1 MQLPLALRKNQAMLI
16 QASRKRFQVQEF
28 EHLQLVLGLDKR
40 KDSTL
45 DVCRQVV
52 LVTND
57 IRDKGIALHHFIAHV
72 LEINDIH
79 TLVQASNRARD
90 TVLVL
95 LVAILLVQNDIAGID
110 APEMVGN
117 AIAQVVPRYTYRNRF
132 NRIASHHRN
141 EPFQRFAEIRTEQR
155 PEITHQH
162 IRYKNHHIVQGDTDE
177 INFLFTI
184 KQAHHGHKR
193 VGNINTHLG
202 RTHEREDSHKANQP
216 PKHSPQAKREVAVQD
231 FLTKRKNNE
240 GQAHQYTRRIRDV
253 TVTQETV
260 KRDGRARK
268 GAEEQNFGHRLVHR
282 TSIL

>member
-1 MQLPLALRKNQAMLI
+1 MQLPLALRKNQALLI

-40 KDSTL
+40 KDSAL

-57 IRDKGIALHHFIAHV
+57 IRDKGVALHHLVRIILQV
-72 LEINDIH
+72 DNIH
-79 TLVQASNRARD
+79 ALVKRGNRARD
-90 TVLVL
+90 SVLVFLVAVL
-95 LVAILLVQNDIAGID
+95 LVKHDIAGID
-110 APEMVGN
+110 APEVIRY
-117 AIAQVVPRYTYRNRF
+117 AVAQIIARHSNRDGF
-132 NRIASHHRN
+132 NRIAAHHRN
-141 EPFQRFAEIRTEQR
+141 EPIQRLM
-155 PEITHQH
+155 EITTDQGAKITYQH
-162 IRYKNHHIVQGDTDE
+162 VRHKNHRIVQGNADKV
-177 INFLFTI
+177 NFLFAIEQT
-184 KQAHHGHKR
+184 HHRHKR
-193 VGNINTHLG
+193 VGNIDTHLR
-202 RTHEREDSHKANQP
+202 RTHEREDPHKANQP
-216 PKHSPQAKREVAVQD
+216 PKNGPQAKREVAVQD

-268 GAEEQNFGHRLVHR
+268 GAEEQNLGHRLVHR